1 MVHRIQNRNLGYS
14 DNSSKN
20 LVLNQPAINITE
32 GATALDMNTTIEQN
46 KIAEEQEQTQTEE
59 TSFGN
64 ISIENATYL
73 QNMENGHN
81 NIDTKTKSDEEL
93 PHFEVDSIELANP
106 QLFSDDKKTDL
117 GEAENIDEK
126 GPDVYESQD
135 VKEGFGTT
143 EPEMFESSESEKDFE
158 IPAFL
163 RRQKN

>member
-1 MVHRIQNRNLGYS
+1 MIYNPKTETEQKL
-14 DNSSKN
+14 
-20 LVLNQPAINITE
+20 ITQK
-32 GATALDMNTTIEQN
+32 IEQN

-106 QLFSDDKKTDL
+106 QLFSDDKKDNPSSII
-117 GEAENIDEK
+117 NISGDDCIAVVRFNNSFSP
-126 GPDVYESQD
+126 PDNSP
-135 VKEGFGTT
+135 GF
-143 EPEMFESSESEKDFE
+143 
-158 IPAFL
+158 I
-163 RRQKN
+163 